1 MHIAVAIDGS
11 DHALKALDHAL
22 SMAKDYKTLPRIS
35 LVNVHL
41 NALISPVARGID
53 QKLVEAYMDEIAEK
67 ELASAKAR
75 VAQAG
80 LTATVVKAHGEI
92 VPELLKFIREQKVDL
107 MVVGGKGRGSLVD
120 LLLGSV
126 AGRLAE
132 TSPVPVLIVR

>member
-1 MHIAVAIDGS
+1 MHIAIAIDGS
-11 DHALKALDHAL
+11 DHALRALDRAIA
-22 SMAKDYKTLPRIS
+22 MAKDLKTSPQLS

-67 ELASAKAR
+67 ELATAKAR
-75 VAQAG
+75 VAEAG
-80 LTATVVKAHGEI
+80 LSAGVVKAHGEI
-92 VPELLKFIREQKVDL
+92 VPELLKFIRDQKVDL

-132 TSPVPVLIVR
+132 TSPVPVLIVK

>member
-11 DHALKALDHAL
+11 DHALKALDHAI
-22 SMAKDYKTLPRIS
+22 SMAKDYKTLPSIS

-67 ELASAKAR
+67 ELAGAKAH

-92 VPELLKFIREQKVDL
+92 VPALLKFIQEQKVDL

-132 TSPVPVLIVR
+132 TSPVPVLIVK

>member
-1 MHIAVAIDGS
+1 MHIAIAIDGS
-11 DHALKALDHAL
+11 DHALKALDQAIG
-22 SMAKDYKTLPRIS
+22 MAKDLKTAPSLS

-41 NALISPVARGID
+41 NALVSPVARGID
-53 QKLVEAYMDEIAEK
+53 QKLVEAYMDEIADK

-75 VAQAG
+75 VAEAG
-80 LTATVVKAHGEI
+80 LGAAVVKAHGEI
-92 VPELLKFIREQKVDL
+92 VPELLKFIKDQKVDL

-132 TSPVPVLIVR
+132 TSPVPVLIVK

>member
-22 SMAKDYKTLPRIS
+22 SMAKDYKALPSIS

>member
-11 DHALKALDHAL
+11 DHALKALDEAIAL
-22 SMAKDYKTLPRIS
+22 AKDLKTAPQLS

-75 VAQAG
+75 VAETGFSAG
-80 LTATVVKAHGEI
+80 VIKAHGEI
-92 VPELLKFIREQKVDL
+92 VPELLKFIKNQKVDL

-132 TSPVPVLIVR
+132 TSPVPVLIVK